1 MMEQNEKWMRRCL
14 QLAACG
20 ETGAPPNPMVGAVIV
35 CDGRIIGEGFHVCCG
50 KAHAEVNAVASVRP
64 ADRGLLSRSTL
75 YVSLEPCSHYG
86 RTPPC
91 AELIVR
97 TGIPRVVVGCL
108 DPFAKVSGRGVR
120 MLREAG
126 IEVTVGVLEDECRA
140 LNRRFFTFHLR
151 HRPFVTLKWAASAD
165 GFIDRWREADGREL
179 PARLSTSHSLMRVHR
194 LRSLHGAILVGHAT
208 LRLDRP
214 SLTVRHWTGS
224 SPLRI
229 VLGRVAEG
237 ELPAGFEA
245 FADIDTMLSSLHR
258 RGVQSL
264 LVEGGQQTLQSFIDR
279 GLWDEA
285 WEELSAVRLGS
296 GVPSPRMPVGVLKE
310 TKTFFGVNLTHWT
323 NETSCG
329 EEDIAAEE
337 P

>member
-50 KAHAEVNAVASVRP
+50 KAHAEVNALNSVRP

-91 AELIVR
+91 AELIIR

-126 IEVTVGVLEDECRA
+126 IEVTVGVLENECRA
-140 LNRRFFTFHLR
+140 LNRRFFTFHLFR
-151 HRPFVTLKWAASAD
+151 RPFVTLKWAASAD
-165 GFIDRWREADGREL
+165 GFIDRWREAGRPGAACPPL
-179 PARLSTSHSLMRVHR
+179 YVPQPDACPSSAFAPRCDTGGACHASAGPSLA
-194 LRSLHGAILVGHAT
+194 HGAPLA
-208 LRLDRP
+208 
-214 SLTVRHWTGS
+214 GS

-264 LVEGGQQTLQSFIDR
+264 LVEGGQQTLQAFIDS

-296 GVPSPRMPVGVLKE
+296 GVPAPRMPVGVLKE
-310 TKTFFGVNLTHWT
+310 TETFFEVSLTHWI
-323 NETSCG
+323 NETVSG
-329 EEDIAAEE
+329 EGDPVVEK